1 MSEKRGYPNP
11 NYTDEDVMAEP
22 VEVKEEIT
30 IDETVVISPDKFE
43 RLCAKA
49 AALDIL
55 TAAVSRKGE
64 VNADIVWAVT
74 GASADTVVQNLKKD
88 AAQKLDWYWNEKQK
102 VEKLEAR
109 VAQLESTKLSLL
121 KLLLKH
127 NIEPSEESTEEPKAE
142 GES

>member
-22 VEVKEEIT
+22 VEVKEEIM
-30 IDETVVISPDKFE
+30 IDEVVVITPDKFE
-43 RLCAKA
+43 QLCSKA

-74 GASADTVVQNLKKD
+74 GASADAVVQDLKKD
-88 AAQKLDWYWNEKQK
+88 AAQKLDWYWKEHTK
-102 VEKLEAR
+102 VERMEASIAKLE
-109 VAQLESTKLSLL
+109 VKNKELEEILRQNK
-121 KLLLKH
+121 
-127 NIEPSEESTEEPKAE
+127 IGPYADQAEEPKTE
-142 GES
+142 EES